1 MFLKIIAC
9 EIAARELY
17 YVAARSP
24 NLLDVELLTQGHHD
38 TPTTGR
44 EELQRRIH
52 EVPAGKYDAILL
64 GYGLCSNM
72 LTGLTTRHTLLVIPR
87 AHDCITFFLGSKER
101 YQRCFAEH
109 PGTYYYT
116 SGWLEC
122 TKRRGNKGAIWG
134 GGSLPAAN
142 ARDLKATYEQ
152 WVKKYGEEQAKYL
165 LQEMGRWTDTYSH
178 GTLIRFDFLTELKFD
193 EEVKRIC
200 NEKGWQYR
208 EIQGDLDLLQKLV
221 DSQWDDHSFLIV
233 LPGQKVIASHDD
245 KILSVE

>member
-1 MFLKIIAC
+1 M
-9 EIAARELY
+9 
-17 YVAARSP
+17 
-24 NLLDVELLTQGHHD
+24 
-38 TPTTGR
+38 
-44 EELQRRIH
+44 
-52 EVPAGKYDAILL
+52 
-64 GYGLCSNM
+64 
-72 LTGLTTRHTLLVIPR
+72 
-87 AHDCITFFLGSKER
+87 
-101 YQRCFAEH
+101 
-109 PGTYYYT
+109 
-116 SGWLEC
+116 
-122 TKRRGNKGAIWG
+122 
-134 GGSLPAAN
+134 
-142 ARDLKATYEQ
+142 
-152 WVKKYGEEQAKYL
+152 KKYGEEQAKYL